1 MLFYPTSFS
10 FSKSPQ
16 NSTIRQPLFWG
27 EVLPLI
33 HVFICLVIYLFVCLL
48 ANKYPDRYNPLC
60 QESINVQY
68 YLNVLL
74 PDRRQHGLL
83 GCGKVRNQPE
93 TLKRHREGKQW
104 KQSGCLRPTLLEA
117 LAPWPSPLSSHS

>member
-16 NSTIRQPLFWG
+16 NSTIRQPPFLG

-48 ANKYPDRYNPLC
+48 ANKYPDRYNPLF
-60 QESINVQY
+60 QESFNVQY
-68 YLNVLL
+68 YLNVL

-83 GCGKVRNQPE
+83 GCGKGRNQPE
-93 TLKRHREGKQW
+93 MLKRHREGKQW

-117 LAPWPSPLSSHS
+117 LALWPSPLSSHS